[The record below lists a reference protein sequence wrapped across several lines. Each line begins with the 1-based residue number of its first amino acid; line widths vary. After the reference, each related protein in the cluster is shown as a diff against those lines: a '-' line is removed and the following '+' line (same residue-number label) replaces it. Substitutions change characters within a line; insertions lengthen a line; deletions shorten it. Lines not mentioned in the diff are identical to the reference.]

1 MKKYLVLFAFVF
13 TILPVSAQI
22 RGNNIVVIVSPD
34 HKDWNYKVG
43 EKATFSVQVLKS
55 STLVDNVQVD
65 YEAGPDMYPDT
76 KKSTTLKDGTMK
88 YTATMNKPG
97 FYRFKV
103 KAHVGG
109 KEYVGLSTAAFSPEK
124 LQPYAQCPKDFD
136 DFWQKALDEARNN
149 DLNPTKTL
157 LPERCTKDVN
167 VYEVSFVNNRWGSRI
182 YGILCVPV
190 KSGKYPALLR
200 VPGAGVRPYSGD
212 VYTASKGAI
221 TLEIGVHGIPV
232 TMEQNVYDR
241 LLDGALNGY
250 WDSNVNDPN
259 KNAYKRIVT
268 GAVRSVDYIASLP
281 EWDGK
286 IIGVTGASQGGF
298 LSIAVAALDKRI
310 TFMGA
315 VHDAM
320 CDYEAEL
327 HQVAGGWPHYFL
339 YEKADNKKVE
349 GGRYYDGVNFAR
361 RLTCDCWFSFGYND
375 EVVPPTSSYGTY
387 NIVTAPKKL
396 SVYQQTAHF
405 WYQEQ
410 WDEWQNWILEKMNIN
425 K

>member
-1 MKKYLVLFAFVF
+1 MKKLISLLIIALAV
-13 TILPVSAQI
+13 LPVSAQI
-22 RGNNIVVIVSPD
+22 RGNNIVVKVSPD
-34 HKDWNYKVG
+34 HKDWNYKAG
-43 EKATFSVQVLKS
+43 EKAVFSVEVLRS
-55 STLVDNVQVD
+55 STLLDNVEVY
-65 YEAGPDMYPDT
+65 YEAGPDMYPNV
-76 KKSTTLKDGTMK
+76 KKQAVLKDGTMK
-88 YTATMNKPG
+88 YTATMKKPG
-97 FYRFKV
+97 LYSLKV
-103 KAHVGG
+103 KAHVGNKDYEG
-109 KEYVGLSTAAFSPEK
+109 SCTAAFSPEEIK
-124 LQPYAQCPKDFD
+124 PFAQCPNDFD
-136 DFWQKALDEARNN
+136 TFWQNALKDARNN
-149 DLNPTKTL
+149 DLNPTRTL

-182 YGILCVPV
+182 YGILCIPV
-190 KSGKYPALLR
+190 TPGKYPALLR

-212 VYTASKGAI
+212 IYTASKGAI

-232 TMEQNVYDR
+232 TMAQHIYDR
-241 LLDGALNGY
+241 LLDGALNNY
-250 WDSNVNDPN
+250 WDSNVNDPD

-320 CDYEAEL
+320 CDYEAET
-327 HQVAGGWPHYFL
+327 HGTAGGWPHYFL
-339 YEKADNKKVE
+339 YDKADPKKVE
-349 GGRYYDGVNFAR
+349 GARYYDGVNFAR
-361 RLTCDCWFSFGYND
+361 RLRCNCWFSFGYND

-396 SVYQQTAHF
+396 SVYQQTSHF

-410 WDEWQNWILEKMNIN
+410 WDEWQSWLLEQMNI

>member
-1 MKKYLVLFAFVF
+1 M
-13 TILPVSAQI
+13 
-22 RGNNIVVIVSPD
+22 G
-34 HKDWNYKVG
+34 
-43 EKATFSVQVLKS
+43 KS
-55 STLVDNVQVD
+55 D
-65 YEAGPDMYPDT
+65 
-76 KKSTTLKDGTMK
+76 
-88 YTATMNKPG
+88 
-97 FYRFKV
+97 
-103 KAHVGG
+103 
-109 KEYVGLSTAAFSPEK
+109 
-124 LQPYAQCPKDFD
+124 
-136 DFWQKALDEARNN
+136 
-149 DLNPTKTL
+149 
-157 LPERCTKDVN
+157 
-167 VYEVSFVNNRWGSRI
+167 
-182 YGILCVPV
+182 
-190 KSGKYPALLR
+190 LLR

-232 TMEQNVYDR
+232 TMQQNVYDR
-241 LLDGALNGY
+241 LIEGALNGY

-286 IIGVTGASQGGF
+286 TIGVTGASQGGF

-320 CDYEAEL
+320 CDYEAEV
-327 HQVAGGWPHYFL
+327 HGVAGGWPHYFL
-339 YEKADNKKVE
+339 NTKVDEKKVE

-375 EVVPPTSSYGTY
+375 EVVPPTSSYATY
-387 NIVTAPKKL
+387 NIVTAPKML

-410 WDEWQNWILEKMNIN
+410 WDEWQNWLLEKMNIN